1 MILGDFLVVT
11 LSHSKTVYVMTKW
24 HLNRL
29 KNIGFAR
36 CSKCGCNF
44 NSDDVIATSTS
55 NRYCYECAIRIN
67 LVTGKVMKDLCND
80 EFLADVANDINSIG
94 KHLEIHKRLCELA
107 ILLVNTAISNK
118 NYVSKNKI
126 GLACASIYLACK
138 IKNWFIRESAFPVSA
153 KILQVNASLLQNK
166 LTTTDIYT
174 LSKNMHK
181 VVPRN

>member
-1 MILGDFLVVT
+1 
-11 LSHSKTVYVMTKW
+11 MTKW

-29 KNIGFAR
+29 KNTGFAK
-36 CSKCGCNF
+36 CSKCECNF

-55 NRYCYECAIRIN
+55 KRYCYECAIQIN

-80 EFLADVANDINSIG
+80 EFLIDIANDINFIG
-94 KHLEIHKRLCELA
+94 KQLEIHKHLCELVF
-107 ILLVNTAISNK
+107 LLVNTAITNK

-126 GLACASIYLACK
+126 GLACAAIYLACQ
-138 IKNWFIRESAFPVSA
+138 IENQFIQENAFPVSI
-153 KILQVNASLLQNK
+153 KILQMNASLLQNK

-174 LSKNMHK
+174 LSKTMHK